1 MFLTTGKN
9 HPILKTY
16 RWRIQMTY
24 GEKAAA
30 RIFFV
35 VGFFLGGLGGLTLG
49 HDMTIKD
56 LTNEKNHPI
65 TYLNNGNERDNK

>member
-1 MFLTTGKN
+1 
-9 HPILKTY
+9 
-16 RWRIQMTY
+16 MTY

>member
-1 MFLTTGKN
+1 
-9 HPILKTY
+9 
-16 RWRIQMTY
+16 MTY

-30 RIFFV
+30 TIFFV

-49 HDMTIKD
+49 HDMTIKN

-65 TYLNNGNERDNK
+65 TYLNKDNTNSDNEGNNKCLKTNECT